1 MAEHSA
7 RGKPNIWYVHPYA
20 GGPGVGRYS
29 RPYYLARHWLQSG
42 ARATVFTPAF
52 HHLLDAPQTAG
63 ARDIA
68 GVPYEFVPARTYQG
82 NGAGR
87 LLHMAAFSLKM
98 RLHAEKFARIHGRP
112 DLVVASS
119 PHPYAFLAT
128 HALARKFGARSVFE
142 VRDLWPL
149 SLTELAGV
157 APSHPLVRF
166 TGWVERYAHRNAD
179 HVVSLLPCTLEHMV
193 ATGMPPEHWRYIPNG
208 VHADES
214 APAAG
219 AASDHP
225 CIEQALQWR
234 GAGRAVVVYAGALGR
249 PNYVDS
255 LVQAIAHLRDQ
266 GDTNVNAI
274 IVGRGELQEELRGA
288 IDRLRLNDRIALFE
302 QMPKQA
308 VLALLAHA
316 SVGYI
321 SLRKEPLFR
330 FGVSPNKLFDYMLA
344 RLPVLFAL
352 QAGNDPV
359 REAGCGV
366 SVTPGDIPAIAQGL
380 RQLAQLSEI
389 ERQEMGERGHAYVL
403 AHHSYETLAK
413 AYLDL
418 ASPGEP

>member
-1 MAEHSA
+1 MVEHIA
-7 RGKPNIWYVHPYA
+7 GGKPNIWYVHPYA

-29 RPYYLARHWLQSG
+29 RPYYLARQWLQSG

-52 HHLLDAPQTAG
+52 HHLLDAAQAAG
-63 ARDIA
+63 TRDIA
-68 GVPYEFVPARTYQG
+68 GVPYEFVPARSYQG

-87 LLHMAAFSLKM
+87 LLHMAAFSMKM
-98 RLHAEKFARIHGRP
+98 RLHAEKYARLHGRP
-112 DLVVASS
+112 DMVVASS
-119 PHPYAFLAT
+119 PHPYIFLAT
-128 HALARKFGARSVFE
+128 HALARKFAARSIFE

-157 APSHPLVRF
+157 APTHPLVRF

-179 HVVSLLPCTLEHMV
+179 TVVSLLPCTLEHMV
-193 ATGMPPEHWRYIPNG
+193 GTGMPAEHWRYIPNG
-208 VHADES
+208 VHTDES
-214 APAAG
+214 APPASAADQP
-219 AASDHP
+219 SVK
-225 CIEQALQWR
+225 QARLWR
-234 GAGRAVVVYAGALGR
+234 EAGRTVVVYAGALGR

-255 LVQAIAHLRDQ
+255 LVQAIAHLRDH
-266 GDTNVNAI
+266 GDTSTSAV
-274 IVGRGELQEELRGA
+274 IVGRGELQEELRATIARLGLG
-288 IDRLRLNDRIALFE
+288 DRVALFE

-321 SLRKEPLFR
+321 SLRVEPLFR

-344 RLPVLFAL
+344 RLPVLFAV

-359 REAGCGV
+359 QEARCGV
-366 SVTPGDIPAIAQGL
+366 SVNPGDVAAIADGL
-380 RQLAQLSEI
+380 RKLGSVSEA

-403 AHHSYETLAK
+403 AHHSYEALAR

-418 ASPGEP
+418 ANPQEA

>member
-1 MAEHSA
+1 MTEHSPH
-7 RGKPNIWYVHPYA
+7 GKPNIWYVHPYA

-29 RPYYLARHWLQSG
+29 RPYYLARHWLRSG
-42 ARATVFTPAF
+42 AHATVFTPAF
-52 HHLLDAPQTAG
+52 HHLLDAPQAAG
-63 ARDIA
+63 TRNIA
-68 GVPYEFVPARTYQG
+68 GVPYEFVPARSYQG

-87 LLHMAAFSLKM
+87 LLHMATFSLKM
-98 RLHAEKFARIHGRP
+98 RLHAEKFVRLHGCP

-157 APSHPLVRF
+157 APTHPLVRF
-166 TGWVERYAHRNAD
+166 TGWVERYAHRHAD
-179 HVVSLLPCTLEHMV
+179 NVVSLLPCTLGHMV
-193 ATGMPPEHWRYIPNG
+193 ATGMPPERWRYIPNG
-208 VHADES
+208 VHTDES
-214 APAAG
+214 TSADG
-219 AASDHP
+219 ASYHHP
-225 CIEQALQWR
+225 CIQQAQKWR
-234 GAGRAVVVYAGALGR
+234 EAGRAVVVYAGALGR

-266 GDTNVNAI
+266 GDKNVNAI
-274 IVGRGELQEELRGA
+274 IVGRGELQGELRAA
-288 IDRLRLNDRIALFE
+288 IDRLGLNDRIGLFE
-302 QMPKQA
+302 QIPKQTI
-308 VLALLAHA
+308 LALLAHA

-352 QAGNDPV
+352 EAGNDPV

-366 SVTPGDIPAIAQGL
+366 SVNPGDISAIAEGL
-380 RQLAQLSEI
+380 RQLAQLSET
-389 ERQEMGERGHAYVL
+389 ERREMGARGHAYVL
-403 AHHSYETLAK
+403 AHHSYEALAR
-413 AYLDL
+413 AYLKL
-418 ASPGEP
+418 ASPGKP